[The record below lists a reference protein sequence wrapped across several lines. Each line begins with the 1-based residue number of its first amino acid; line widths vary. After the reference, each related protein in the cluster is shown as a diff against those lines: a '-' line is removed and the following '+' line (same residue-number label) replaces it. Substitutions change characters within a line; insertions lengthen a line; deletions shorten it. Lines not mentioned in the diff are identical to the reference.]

1 MGSEALG
8 PKARTLNIRN
18 SPRGGTND
26 DKSSNSGAVRPRT
39 DLQSPARSLTPGN
52 RGGRATPS
60 GAMIKSKATAT
71 IRQRQSVWP
80 QAPADGN
87 SPGATDEDAPV
98 GAPAEPAGQGA
109 AVQLLMLA

>member
-8 PKARTLNIRN
+8 PKARHLEYPEY
-18 SPRGGTND
+18 SPGGGTND

-39 DLQSPARSLTPGN
+39 DLQSPARSPTPGN
-52 RGGRATPS
+52 RGGSS